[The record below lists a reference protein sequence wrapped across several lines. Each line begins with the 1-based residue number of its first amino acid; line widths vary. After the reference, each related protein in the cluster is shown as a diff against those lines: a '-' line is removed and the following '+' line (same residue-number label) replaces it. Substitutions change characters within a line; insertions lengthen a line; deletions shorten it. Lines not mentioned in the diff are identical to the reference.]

1 MINLRIMKTLIIII
15 FSFISTFL
23 EAQTNGKFFL
33 FNKDWSSMQDF
44 DKATYF
50 MQQVKENDTTFTC
63 RYYQKNGPMVKWETY
78 LDSNMTIPNGLF
90 AWYNKRGDLDSIGYT
105 NRGRKNLTW
114 QYGFKPDGA
123 VITAEEYQ
131 DGRLVKRINYKTKII
146 SYPSG
151 NEEKL
156 EDPKENKNDVFK
168 KAEFIDGGIDGWVK
182 YVTEN
187 LKTPERYIS
196 IAGPNSDGYV
206 GVSFEIN
213 KMGKVNKI
221 FLYHSAEWSAD
232 NEAIRLLN
240 NSPIWIPAEK
250 NGVPTEYNFRQK
262 LIFRVGL

>member
-1 MINLRIMKTLIIII
+1 MKYLLTVFFVLGVIV
-15 FSFISTFL
+15 L
-23 EAQTNGKFFL
+23 EAQTNGSFFL
-33 FNKDWSSMQDF
+33 FNKEWDSMQDF

-50 MQQVKENDTTFTC
+50 MHQVKEDDTTFTC

-105 NRGRKNLTW
+105 YRGRKNLTW
-114 QYGFKPDGA
+114 QYGFKPDGSA
-123 VITAEEYQ
+123 ILAEEFLN
-131 DGRLVKRINYKTKII
+131 GRLVKMTNYKTKII

-156 EDPKENKNDVFK
+156 EDSKENNSDDLK

-182 YVTEN
+182 YVSEN
-187 LKTPERYIS
+187 LKTPERYMS

-213 KMGKVNKI
+213 KTGKVNKI
-221 FLYHSAEWSAD
+221 FLYHSVEWSAD
-232 NEAIRLLN
+232 NEAIRLLH
-240 NSPIWIPAEK
+240 NSPIWNPAEK
-250 NGVPTEYNFRQK
+250 KGIPTEYNFRQK
-262 LIFRVGL
+262 LTFRVALLSPLP